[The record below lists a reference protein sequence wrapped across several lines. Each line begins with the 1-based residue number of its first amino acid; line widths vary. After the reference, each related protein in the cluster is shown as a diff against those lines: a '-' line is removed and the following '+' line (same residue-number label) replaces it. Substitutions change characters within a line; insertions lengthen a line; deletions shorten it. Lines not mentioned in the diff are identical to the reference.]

1 MQTKQKKSKKII
13 LDTRQEHKANKTGF
27 AIFSLSSK
35 KFYIKPY
42 FGQQARNRNET
53 LTKSKENMSKMHH

>member
-1 MQTKQKKSKKII
+1 MQTELIKSKKII
-13 LDTRQEHKANKTGF
+13 FETRQQHKANKTGF
-27 AIFSLSSK
+27 TNFSLSRK

-53 LTKSKENMSKMHH
+53 LTNSKETHE